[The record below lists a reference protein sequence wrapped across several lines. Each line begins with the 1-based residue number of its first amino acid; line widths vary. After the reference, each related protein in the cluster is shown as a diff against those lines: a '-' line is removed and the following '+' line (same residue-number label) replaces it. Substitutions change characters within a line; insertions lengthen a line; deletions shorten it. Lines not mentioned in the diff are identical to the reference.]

1 MGYGAIAPSGDD
13 HDCYPIRFACAL
25 FAFMGLL
32 FNSLSAAI
40 FFSKLERVLTRASV
54 TFSSSLCLQFGRAAS
69 YTRGSKGVYGQFWM
83 KNNRYSFTA
92 DYVFVV
98 EKLLTYH

>member
-1 MGYGAIAPSGDD
+1 MGYGVVAPSGDPD
-13 HDCYPIRFACAL
+13 DDDNCYGIRFACSL

-54 TFSSSLCLQFGRAAS
+54 TFSSSACLEFGQAAAF
-69 YTRGSKGVYGQFWM
+69 TRGSKGVYGQV
-83 KNNRYSFTA
+83 S
-92 DYVFVV
+92 VF
-98 EKLLTYH
+98 